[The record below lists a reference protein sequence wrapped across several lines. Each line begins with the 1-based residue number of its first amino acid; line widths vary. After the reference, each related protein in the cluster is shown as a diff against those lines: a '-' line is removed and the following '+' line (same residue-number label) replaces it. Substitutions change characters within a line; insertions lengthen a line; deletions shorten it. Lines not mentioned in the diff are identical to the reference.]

1 MLLIGR
7 EKDEPT
13 RPPNV
18 WVAENK
24 TIKVTTYEGPLAKVC
39 ANPIRS
45 KGPINRPPAKP
56 TKTGLQ
62 RSLKA
67 VHRS

>member
-39 ANPIRS
+39 ANQLEVKDR
-45 KGPINRPPAKP
+45 
-56 TKTGLQ
+56 
-62 RSLKA
+62 
-67 VHRS
+67 